1 MKYAKVTMLLLTV
14 LMFAMPAQ
22 AVISKCEECHAK
34 LTPGIVKDFNRSLMS
49 GELTCTACHGEG
61 HMGTD
66 DVDNAMLPTI
76 ATCQQCHEDQ
86 VSQYLSGKH
95 AKGLLP
101 ITAFPGFAHKQP
113 TAFIAGQ
120 KGCNGCHNL
129 GIVDEKIR
137 NQGMAGEFRVHFKY
151 GMDCQNCHTRHA
163 FSKAEAQQPEACM
176 QCHTGFDHA
185 QWEMWT
191 RSKHGAAYMTNR
203 DAHRGPTCQDCH
215 MSGGNHQVKTAWGFL
230 AVRLPEKDE
239 EWMGYRVSILKAL
252 GVLDNEGK
260 PTGRLDVVKAADMAR
275 LTEESFNA
283 EREAMVTT
291 CKKCHSENYV
301 TKSLEN
307 SDQMIKAA
315 DKIFAEAIELV
326 AKLYMDKIL
335 KPTTNA
341 ATFPYPDLLT
351 FYEVDSHIE
360 ELLYEIF
367 MDFRMKTYQASFHLM
382 PDYTTW
388 YGLAKMKET
397 LVEMK
402 DINQQLRT
410 AAKK

>member
-1 MKYAKVTMLLLTV
+1 MKSCKLLVLLFVLVFFVNQANAVT
-14 LMFAMPAQ
+14 
-22 AVISKCEECHAK
+22 SKCEECHNK
-34 LTPGIVKDFNRSLMS
+34 ITPGIVKDFNR
-49 GELTCTACHGEG
+49 GEMAKKMDCTACHGDA
-61 HMGTD
+61 HKNTD
-66 DVDNAMLPTI
+66 DVDKATLPKI
-76 ATCQQCHEDQ
+76 ATCQECHSEQAEQDG
-86 VSQYLSGKH
+86 SGKH
-95 AKGLLP
+95 ALGVLP
-101 ITAFPGFAHKQP
+101 ISAFPGFAHAQP

-129 GIVDEKIR
+129 GIKDEETR
-137 NQGMAGEFRVHFKY
+137 NKGLAGEFRTHFKY

-163 FSKAEAQQPEACM
+163 FSKKEALQPEACN

-185 QWEMWT
+185 QWEMWNH
-191 RSKHGAAYMTNR
+191 SKHGAAYNTDR
-203 DAHRGPTCQDCH
+203 EAHRGATCQDCH
-215 MSGGNHQVKTAWGFL
+215 MSGGNHRVMTAWGFL
-230 AVRLPEKDE
+230 AVRLPEKDA

-252 GVLDNEGK
+252 GVLDNKGET
-260 PTGRLDVVKAADMAR
+260 TGRLDVVKAADMAR
-275 LTEESFNA
+275 LTEETFNA
-283 EREAMVTT
+283 ERNAMVAT
-291 CKKCHSENYV
+291 CKKCHSESYV

-315 DKIFAEAIELV
+315 DNIFAEAIELV
-326 AKLYMDKIL
+326 ANLYEDKIL
-335 KPTTNA
+335 KSTTNA

-360 ELLYEIF
+360 ELLYEMF

-410 AAKK
+410 ASKK